1 MIKILSIIFGITV
14 FIEFVMILMALI
26 REYVINKEDK
36 TESEV

>member
-14 FIEFVMILMALI
+14 FIEFVMTLMALI